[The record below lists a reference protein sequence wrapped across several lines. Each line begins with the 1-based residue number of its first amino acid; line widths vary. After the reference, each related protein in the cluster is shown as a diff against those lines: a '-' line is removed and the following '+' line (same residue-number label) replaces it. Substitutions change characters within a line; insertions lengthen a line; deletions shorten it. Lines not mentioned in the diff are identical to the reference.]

1 MHAPGDQKRRG
12 RAGTRSLESG
22 CRCIDGGIE
31 RGPGTARP
39 PSRAAREDELR
50 AAEAQVTVAEAKL
63 LLAQTEL
70 ERTRLLAQSPGQI
83 LEVKFHAGELIELQN
98 QPPVITM
105 ADTSRLPVRAYV
117 EELDAANV
125 KPGMLAKITADGMPG
140 RVIEGQV
147 VEVMPRMSF
156 KQVWTDRPDER
167 FDVKTR
173 EVLIELRDA
182 RDHALA
188 RAGRVESRGRR
199 SNERRRRQGDCRAG
213 RARTGQ
219 RRGARLWATR

>member
-1 MHAPGDQKRRG
+1 M
-12 RAGTRSLESG
+12 
-22 CRCIDGGIE
+22 
-31 RGPGTARP
+31 
-39 PSRAAREDELR
+39 
-50 AAEAQVTVAEAKL
+50 AEAKL

-70 ERTRLLAQSPGQI
+70 ERTRLLRTSPGQI

-105 ADTSRLPVRAYV
+105 ADTSRLRVRAYV

-188 RAGRVESRGRR
+188 RAAAWNREDDAATSDGDAKASVEPDEPGLGNDAGLVYGLPVEVEIGPLVLPMTKKTLIHLRQSRPR
-199 SNERRRRQGDCRAG
+199 SSTSQLR
-213 RARTGQ
+213 
-219 RRGARLWATR
+219 